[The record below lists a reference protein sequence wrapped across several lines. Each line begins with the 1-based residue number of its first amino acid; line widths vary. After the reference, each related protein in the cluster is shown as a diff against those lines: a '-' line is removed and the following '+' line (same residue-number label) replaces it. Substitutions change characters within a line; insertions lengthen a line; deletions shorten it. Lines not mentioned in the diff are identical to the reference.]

1 MRNKLNRIF
10 YIYSEASTAIFFA
23 LCALAELICAV
34 YFASIDAGLMA
45 AISSVA
51 AAAFGLITAANVR
64 YIWKRE
70 GAK

>member
-10 YIYSEASTAIFFA
+10 YVYSEANTAVFFA
-23 LCALAELICAV
+23 LCALAELICAA
-34 YFASIDAGLMA
+34 YFASIDAGIMA
-45 AISSVA
+45 AVSSGA
-51 AAAFGLITAANVR
+51 AVAFGLITAFNVR